1 MVFFALDFSKEYL
14 YPGGL
19 GKINMLR
26 LSRLAKVKAISIVV
40 FILFM
45 CREGKYHK
53 IRLDSFRGLHVGSYR
68 QKICPQRNQ

>member
-1 MVFFALDFSKEYL
+1 
-14 YPGGL
+14 
-19 GKINMLR
+19 MLR
-26 LSRLAKVKAISIVV
+26 LSRLAKVKATAIVV
-40 FILFM
+40 FILIM